1 MIIPNNYTVR
11 DLHIAGRNVEDFI
24 SECILMKDFDH
35 PNILGLVG
43 ISFSDN
49 SGIPLIVLPFMS
61 NGDLK
66 SFLHSKRD
74 FKRDSTISDF
84 PDVRI
89 LCSDAVL
96 SSGTEDISN
105 SYSEVS

>member
-1 MIIPNNYTVR
+1 MYVIYII
-11 DLHIAGRNVEDFI
+11 IAGRNIEDFV

-43 ISFSDN
+43 ISFNDN
-49 SGIPLIVLPFMS
+49 SGLPLIVLPFMS

-74 FKRDSTISDF
+74 FKRHSTISDF

-89 LCSDAVL
+89 LCSDAVK
-96 SSGTEDISN
+96 SRHP
-105 SYSEVS
+105 